1 VFFYVHIIY
10 IKIKIEIDI
19 NNDEHNILK
28 RGKEVGGGEGMD
40 FVQFG
45 TWQGHCIHPYVY
57 LCYSH
62 YLFQA

>member
-45 TWQGHCIHPYVY
+45 T
-57 LCYSH
+57 
-62 YLFQA
+62 